1 MTESDSL
8 IGKTINGYE
17 MLDVVGRGGMAA
29 VYRAQQVSMNRVVAV
44 KVLPEKYLN
53 DDTYIQRFEQEV
65 AIVAKLEH
73 RNIVPVHD
81 YGEFNG
87 QPYIV
92 MRYMAGGSV
101 DDLLDNGPLDIE
113 TIVNVIE
120 QVAPALDY
128 AHNKS
133 VLHRDLK
140 PSNVLMDDG
149 GGAYL
154 TDFGIA
160 RVLGEQGNKSI
171 TTQGVV
177 GTPSYMSPEQAQGL
191 PLDGRSDLYALGV
204 MLFEL
209 TTGRRPFEA
218 DTPYGVAV
226 MQVTAAPPSPRSLNP
241 ALSLAVEEVILRS
254 LRKKPDDRYQTAAK
268 LSDAL
273 KMAANKP
280 VMSLH
285 DTQPGFKRQF
295 PQQVLSQ
302 PPPAAAPMYVP
313 PAYTPPLTPNP
324 APTGYANVYPRRKRR
339 SGGNVWVSAA
349 LGGLLGCGV
358 LVVIVITA
366 LLILGS
372 LGARS
377 EAVTTPA
384 STVTGTDENAAS
396 RSLPTLDATSQSGRE
411 TLIPQQ
417 VEATPGSALI
427 APVGE
432 RPTPTV
438 SAERPQGSGLAY
450 SAGRT

>member
-44 KVLPEKYLN
+44 KVLPEKYVN
-53 DDTYIQRFEQEV
+53 DDTYLQRFEQEV

-81 YGEFNG
+81 YGEYNG
-87 QPYIV
+87 RPYIV

-101 DDLLDNGPLDIE
+101 DDLLDNGALDIE
-113 TIVNVIE
+113 TIVNIIE
-120 QVAPALDY
+120 QIAPALDY
-128 AHNKS
+128 AHTKN

-191 PLDGRSDLYALGV
+191 ALDGRSDLYALGV

-209 TTGRRPFEA
+209 STGRRPFEA

-226 MQVTAAPPSPRSLNP
+226 MQVTASPPSPRTFNA

-254 LRKKPDDRYQTAAK
+254 LRKKPDDRYPTATK
-268 LSDAL
+268 LADAL

-280 VMSLH
+280 VLSMH

-295 PQQVLSQ
+295 PQQSLVQ
-302 PPPAAAPMYVP
+302 PAPAAAPVYSA
-313 PAYTPPLTPNP
+313 PAYAPPTPSP
-324 APTGYANVYPRRKRR
+324 APTGYAPVYPRRKRR
-339 SGGNVWVSAA
+339 SGGNVWMSAA

-358 LVVIVITA
+358 LAVIVITA
-366 LLILGS
+366 IIILTS
-372 LGARS
+372 LNGRTELDVSPTPSAIGT
-377 EAVTTPA
+377 VDNTTSLA
-384 STVTGTDENAAS
+384 
-396 RSLPTLDATSQSGRE
+396 LPTLDATSQTGRE

-417 VEATPGSALI
+417 VEVTPGAAI

-438 SAERPQGSGLAY
+438 SAARPPADGLV
-450 SAGRT
+450 